1 MYVKWTGDL
10 PRKRCG
16 GVEGGTKVTGH
27 SMRISSGVTARTLQG
42 IFFLFFFSC
51 WKIPAGLKG
60 SYLLLLPITGQSLAL
75 STCKMTLGMPVL
87 MVFYR
92 LRLCV
97 SEMRP
102 SGALAVHA
110 RPPARSLPVIS

>member
-1 MYVKWTGDL
+1 MYVKRTGDL
-10 PRKRCG
+10 LRRR
-16 GVEGGTKVTGH
+16 EGTKVTVQP
-27 SMRISSGVTARTLQG
+27 MRISSGVTASARRRRARSLEG
-42 IFFLFFFSC
+42 IFLLAG
-51 WKIPAGLKG
+51 IPAGLKG

-97 SEMRP
+97 FKMRP
-102 SGALAVHA
+102 SGGLAVHA
-110 RPPARSLPVIS
+110 RPLP